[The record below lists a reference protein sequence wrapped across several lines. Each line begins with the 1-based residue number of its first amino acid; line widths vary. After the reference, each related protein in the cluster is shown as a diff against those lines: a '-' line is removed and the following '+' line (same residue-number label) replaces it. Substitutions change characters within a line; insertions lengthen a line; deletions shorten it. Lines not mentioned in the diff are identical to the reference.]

1 MPEDIPP
8 TQAQVAQ
15 VAVSAPTPS
24 IKSQILAFVGGKLFH
39 TLYHSVL
46 AGAVTF
52 ITANS
57 FVPGKS
63 WWIGLIGA
71 CIGGLSV
78 GLKEYISE

>member
-1 MPEDIPP
+1 MAVPGVPTPSNQPP
-8 TQAQVAQ
+8 TPVA
-15 VAVSAPTPS
+15 PS
-24 IKSQILAFVGGKLFH
+24 IKSQIVDFVGGKLFH
-39 TLYHSVL
+39 TLYHSIL